1 MIGVLL
7 SLLSYASGAALSVM
21 ALSAE
26 PEPSD
31 LARLKAFIAAPP
43 PVERI
48 LFENN
53 SVRYEGAWD
62 SGIGFV
68 LTLFAPSGWPSEQ
81 GAFNEESWNYAKNL
95 QNKLETLTIY
105 QTYTKELHDTARRS
119 GLYPGEE
126 ILQEA
131 LACGI
136 FALKHGSLKWDNKR
150 FTALANDRIPI
161 EGYMANFDP
170 RGRPGKIFYG
180 YSPAAND
187 FEIMLGEYDNPTL
200 PSFFP
205 SKIDRHLVDHKKGTT
220 RTVGPIAIHEMVLS
234 QTPLNPDRLNPL
246 VRHTNAIRI
255 YHTNS
260 NYLRFTGTNLVPVFA
275 GNVNE
280 GFSRGKIVLFLGLA
294 IATSAFLLIRGLR
307 QSRFRSTTSGDGENQ
322 AETHKQSKEKGNK

>member
-26 PEPSD
+26 PETSD

-170 RGRPGKIFYG
+170 RGRPGKIY
-180 YSPAAND
+180 
-187 FEIMLGEYDNPTL
+187 
-200 PSFFP
+200 
-205 SKIDRHLVDHKKGTT
+205 RHLVDHKKGTT